1 MAIVDPIRGSSL
13 DLPRV
18 RGWLKIALSAELGED
33 ITSIAAKMLGESVG
47 PNIHSFHQSS
57 EERANR
63 GRLLLLLY
71 G

>member
-33 ITSIAAKMLGESVG
+33 IASVAVETLGNSAG
-47 PNIHSFHQSS
+47 PNIHSFLQSK
-57 EERANR
+57 EERID
-63 GRLLLLLY
+63 
-71 G
+71 